1 MPGAKHSSLNALSP
15 SNYGSVR
22 RKRSQ
27 RLPDPSDPPLN
38 VETGMGSPAPP
49 PSRVRRLMGK
59 IAAHPP
65 PHPPSLPWGPEVLCS
80 TAGFLPCG
88 GRELTCV
95 PSKAG
100 SPLLSEPNRKNV
112 DFLLIQQADRECG
125 PPRTSW
131 EVLCHQ
137 GLHVPSLYAGQNG
150 PQAPFIFLKIC

>member
-65 PHPPSLPWGPEVLCS
+65 PTPHPFLGDQKFSAPQLVSFHVEGESSPVSLARPG
-80 TAGFLPCG
+80 LPCCQSPT
-88 GRELTCV
+88 GRMWTFSSSNRQTGSVV
-95 PSKAG
+95 PRGQAG
-100 SPLLSEPNRKNV
+100 RFSAIRDFTSLLCM
-112 DFLLIQQADRECG
+112 QARMDR
-125 PPRTSW
+125 R
-131 EVLCHQ
+131 L
-137 GLHVPSLYAGQNG
+137 PS
-150 PQAPFIFLKIC
+150 FF

>member
-49 PSRVRRLMGK
+49 PSRVRRLTGK
-59 IAAHPP
+59 IAAHPTP
-65 PHPPSLPWGPEVLCS
+65 TPHP
-80 TAGFLPCG
+80 FLGDQKLSAPQLVSFNVEG
-88 GRELTCV
+88 EISPV
-95 PSKAG
+95 PSKAE

>member
-38 VETGMGSPAPP
+38 VETGTGSPAPP
-49 PSRVRRLMGK
+49 PSRVRRLLGK
-59 IAAHPP
+59 IAA
-65 PHPPSLPWGPEVLCS
+65 HPPSLPWGPEGLCPS
-80 TAGFLPCG
+80 AGSLPRG

-95 PSKAG
+95 PSRAG
-100 SPLLSEPNRKNV
+100 SPLLSESNRNSA
-112 DFLLIQQADRECG
+112 DFLLIQQVDRECG
-125 PPRTSW
+125 PQTTCW

-150 PQAPFIFLKIC
+150 LQAPFIFLKVC